1 MKKRI
6 LHLCMA
12 TMLLLAVAVNSFGQ
26 SVGSTV
32 THDGI
37 TYTYTSVAEDSRT
50 VKVTGIDVTAAGTT
64 EITIPAT
71 IKDSEGNITYK
82 VTDCD
87 FTSNNIT
94 KLTLPEGLTNIF
106 MINASELT
114 EINLPS
120 TVKTIQSGSSYGLH
134 GCSKLINIYV
144 DDSNTTFSDI
154 DGVLIYKGN
163 ELYQYPSGRTDTEYV
178 VPAGVTSITEGG
190 AITNTSLT
198 SLNFGTTVAKVSS
211 GALDCPEVTKVFIPK
226 TLESVNSLTGLK
238 KLHDYEVEEGHGV
251 YSDIDGV
258 LCSADKKTLI
268 GYPVGRSNEDY
279 ELPASIEVIGA
290 NSFNGVKFSS
300 FDFSKATNLTTIKS
314 QAFMRANF
322 GSTTLDLSSNVN
334 LAKIEDTYAFYSCG
348 LKILKLP
355 ESGTLKYIGT
365 RTFDSNGL
373 TEVNL
378 PEGLE
383 TIGELAF
390 SSIQLTEITIPSTLT
405 SFGYGAFANDNKL
418 TAVNVA
424 DGNSVYA
431 SDNGVLYNN
440 DFTELIFYPRG
451 KTDENYTVNSN
462 TETLAKFSFSNTQ
475 VKTVK
480 MPSTLVKIDTQAFSS
495 SAIATIVWPEDCNLK
510 SIGGSA
516 FYSCLNL
523 KEFNLPISVT
533 TIGDLAFRNCKGLTS
548 FKVPDNSNLTTLNL
562 TIFYECPN
570 VTSIAVGKNTALTA
584 IKSNNSGATFYPSN
598 LTTLTIDEGNTNL
611 KTLEYRLFRGNGN
624 NNLNA
629 FNTKLTTLTIADDC
643 GLETISA
650 ECFMN
655 CTALTSLKLPAS
667 VKTLGTQC
675 FYNTPNLKDLVF
687 TDTDENPAQL
697 EEIGENSF
705 WLCGLTSF
713 VVPRSVKTIKR
724 QAFHSCEALEMVSIP
739 AGTSSVDKE
748 AFYLC
753 EKLEAIN
760 VDKANETYAS
770 SDGIFCDKMKETLI
784 IYPAG
789 KATDS
794 FQLLPP
800 SITKIGPMSF
810 FYSKK
815 LKNVMIPKHVTEIG
829 YSAFLGCENLKD
841 IVLLGD
847 DPASIEFVITSGG
860 NDPFT
865 DVPADATVWLRH
877 DLQDKIT
884 NWNGFTNIDYC
895 KMGVNDDANHQYEF
909 FVMDDNTKSANVLSV
924 KNNALDYTI
933 VMPETVSDGTNTYH
947 VDYLGDFMLED
958 ALENVKE
965 VVVKHT
971 PKYVGA
977 NAFDSDFGHA
987 DAFFT
992 CDIPSDDM
1000 STIRFEYD
1008 KATFNGRY
1016 NEGQNLYMKKSVAER
1031 LKADETWVDMADAIQ
1046 WQVPLPAISTNY
1058 GTFSREFAVDLDAI
1072 NPDKENPNVIAFTAG
1087 APLYDSSKN
1096 LTYVKMV
1103 SINHTGETPEGYSG
1117 EGDGTYIPA
1126 NTGVLLKAYK
1136 GTSTAFTKATTN
1148 AETGETTEA
1157 SGDYYQI
1164 AETQTDGY
1172 TGENLMASVTEHSRK
1187 IQSTETI
1194 DGKEYANF
1202 YVSKGQLWSVT
1213 TERTSTV
1220 HKSYLQLPSEVFPA
1234 GAKLMIIF
1242 DDGNDTT
1249 GIDGVQAV
1257 DNSSD
1262 VIYNLQGQRVENA
1275 VKGIYIINGKKV
1287 YVK

>member
-1 MKKRI
+1 MKKLKI
-6 LHLCMA
+6 FFVA
-12 TMLLLAVAVNSFGQ
+12 MLLSAVAVNTYGQ

-37 TYTYTSVAEDSRT
+37 TYTYTSVAENSRT

-82 VTDCD
+82 VINCD

-114 EINLPS
+114 EITLPS
-120 TVKTIQSGSSYGLH
+120 TLKTIQSGSSYGLH

-163 ELYQYPSGRTDTEYV
+163 ELYQYPSGRTDTEYI

-238 KLHDYEVEEGHGV
+238 KLHDYEVAEDHEI

-268 GYPVGRSNEDY
+268 GYPVGRFNEDY
-279 ELPASIEVIGA
+279 ELPASIEVIGE
-290 NSFNGVKFSS
+290 NSFNGVTFNS

-314 QAFMRANF
+314 QAFMRAKF

-355 ESGTLKYIGT
+355 ESSTLKYIGT
-365 RTFDSNGL
+365 RTFESNEL
-373 TEVNL
+373 TAVNL

-405 SFGYGAFANDNKL
+405 SFGYGAFANDYNL
-418 TAVNVA
+418 TAVKVA

-431 SDNGVLYNN
+431 SENGVLYNN

-462 TETLAKFSFSNTQ
+462 TVTLAKFSFSNTK
-475 VKTVK
+475 VKTVN

-516 FYSCLNL
+516 FYSCQNL
-523 KEFNLPISVT
+523 KEFNLPVSVT

-548 FKVPDNSNLTTLNL
+548 FKVPDNSNLTTLSLN
-562 TIFYECPN
+562 IFYECPN

-697 EEIGENSF
+697 EIIGENSF

-713 VVPRSVKTIKR
+713 VVPRSVKDIKR
-724 QAFHSCEALEMVSIP
+724 QAFHECQVLEKVSIP
-739 AGTSSVDKE
+739 AGTTSVDKE

-847 DPASIEFVITSGG
+847 DPASIKFVITSGG

-865 DVPADATVWLRH
+865 DVPTDATVWLRH
-877 DLQDKIT
+877 DLQGKIT
-884 NWNGFTNIDYC
+884 EWNGFTNFDYC
-895 KMGVNDDANHQYEF
+895 KMSNDEEEKHRYEF

-924 KNNALDYTI
+924 KNNDLDYTL
-933 VMPETVSDGTNTYH
+933 VMPETVSDGQTEYN

-977 NAFDSDFGHA
+977 NAFNSATVNA
-987 DAFFT
+987 DAFF
-992 CDIPSDDM
+992 CADVEDM

-1008 KATFNGRY
+1008 KATFEGRY
-1016 NEGQNLYMKKSVAER
+1016 NEGQNLYMKKTVAER
-1031 LKADETWVDMADAIQ
+1031 LQGEETWTDLADVIKY
-1046 WQVPLPAISTNY
+1046 QVPLPTVKTDY
-1058 GTFSREFAVDLDAI
+1058 GTFSREFAIDLDAI
-1072 NPDKENPNVIAFTAG
+1072 NPDKEKPNVIAFTAG
-1087 APLYDSSKN
+1087 NAHYDKQKN
-1096 LTYVKMV
+1096 LTTVTMV
-1103 SINHTGETPEGYSG
+1103 SINHTGEKLDGWSG

-1126 NTGVLLKAYK
+1126 NTGVLLKAYS
-1136 GTSTAFTKATTN
+1136 G
-1148 AETGETTEA
+1148 A
-1157 SGDYYQI
+1157 SSENDYYQI
-1164 AETQTDGY
+1164 AETQKDSYEGA
-1172 TGENLMASVTEHSRK
+1172 NLMASVTEHSRK
-1187 IQSTETI
+1187 IQPTEN
-1194 DGKEYANF
+1194 GKRNF
-1202 YVSKGQLWSVT
+1202 YVAQGKLWSFSA
-1213 TERTSTV
+1213 ERTSTV
-1220 HKSYLQLPSEVFPA
+1220 HKSYLQLSEDVAPA
-1234 GAKLMIIF
+1234 GAKLAMIF
-1242 DDGNDTT
+1242 VNPGKAEPT
-1249 GIDGVQAV
+1249 GIENINTDADDS
-1257 DNSSD
+1257 DNL
-1262 VIYNLQGQRVENA
+1262 YNLQGQRVNTA
-1275 VKGIYIINGKKV
+1275 GKGIYIKNGKKIL
-1287 YVK
+1287 K